1 MTNIINIIL
10 IVVSCLLI
18 VAVLLQS
25 RGGGLSNIFG
35 GAGEVYQTRRGIEK
49 AIFVITVILT
59 VLFLGLGI
67 VRLIIGG

>member
-35 GAGEVYQTRRGIEK
+35 GAGEVYQTKRGIEK
-49 AIFVITVILT
+49 AIFVITIILV

>member
-49 AIFVITVILT
+49 TIFVITIILV

-67 VRLIIGG
+67 ARLIIK

>member
-10 IVVSCLLI
+10 IVVSSLLI

-25 RGGGLSNIFG
+25 HGGGLSNICG

-49 AIFVITVILT
+49 AVFVITVILV

-67 VRLIIGG
+67 VRLIIGA